1 MSPDAALAS
10 NIFRIYASILLVAF
24 ALAGVVLAVCRW
36 GYRKDVGHAW
46 NAYCGWLVMAPTA
59 LVCLFL
65 GRYTSIAFFTL
76 LSLAGFRE
84 YALATGLDRDRW
96 MTGAVYL
103 AILAVGVLSAIP
115 DPISGAR
122 GWYGLFI
129 AMPVFVVAVLMF
141 IPILRN
147 RAAGQLQNLAL
158 AILGFIYIGWMFGH
172 LSFMTNATNA
182 YGYLLFVLF
191 AVELNDVAAYV
202 FGRLFG
208 RHRLRS
214 NISPGKTWEGAL
226 GALAVSMSLP
236 WVLHFSFD
244 YFQPLQ
250 CILAGLIIGIGGPL
264 GDLSISLIKRD
275 VGVKD
280 MGKAIRG
287 HGGILD
293 RIDSLMCSA
302 PLFFHMAGYYF
313 WMQ

>member
-10 NIFRIYASILLVAF
+10 NIFRIYASILLVAL

-147 RAAGQLQNLAL
+147 RACGPIAEPG
-158 AILGFIYIGWMFGH
+158 ISDSGF
-172 LSFMTNATNA
+172 
-182 YGYLLFVLF
+182 YL
-191 AVELNDVAAYV
+191 
-202 FGRLFG
+202 
-208 RHRLRS
+208 HRLDVRAS
-214 NISPGKTWEGAL
+214 
-226 GALAVSMSLP
+226 
-236 WVLHFSFD
+236 VLHD
-244 YFQPLQ
+244 QRHERLR
-250 CILAGLIIGIGGPL
+250 ILVV
-264 GDLSISLIKRD
+264 R
-275 VGVKD
+275 
-280 MGKAIRG
+280 AIR
-287 HGGILD
+287 
-293 RIDSLMCSA
+293 RRV
-302 PLFFHMAGYYF
+302 
-313 WMQ
+313 